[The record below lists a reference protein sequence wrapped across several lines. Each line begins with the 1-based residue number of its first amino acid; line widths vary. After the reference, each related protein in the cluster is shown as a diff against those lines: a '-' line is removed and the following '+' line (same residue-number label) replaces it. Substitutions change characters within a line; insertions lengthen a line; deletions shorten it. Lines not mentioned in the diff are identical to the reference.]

1 MIIRTGSRQFNFVR
15 TGNVAATLVGGDVG
29 AGVGG
34 AAGEAVGA
42 GVGAAEAE
50 AVGAVLG
57 DDDVTAPVGVVDGPH
72 AASTAMTRT
81 SNRIAE
87 PFITSFCQR

>member
-1 MIIRTGSRQFNFVR
+1 
-15 TGNVAATLVGGDVG
+15 VAATLVGRDVG

-42 GVGAAEAE
+42 GVGAGVGAAEAE
-50 AVGAVLG
+50 AVGAVVG

-87 PFITSFCQR
+87 PFMTSFCQR